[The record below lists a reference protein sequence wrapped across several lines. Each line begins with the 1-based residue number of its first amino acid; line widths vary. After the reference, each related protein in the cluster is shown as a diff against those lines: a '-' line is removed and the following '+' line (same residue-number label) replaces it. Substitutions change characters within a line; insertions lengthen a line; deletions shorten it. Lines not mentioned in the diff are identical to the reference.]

1 MKEKFNLT
9 GSGAIRIITGTK
21 ISENVTDI
29 IPVEDVEIVENR
41 IKLLPGMKY
50 HPG

>member
-1 MKEKFNLT
+1 MT
-9 GSGAIRIITGTK
+9 GAEIP
-21 ISENVTDI
+21 ENVTDI